1 MHWLGASAC
10 ARSHS
15 LPLPALALATF
26 VRLRRLSDRRLHA
39 DFAEFGSPA
48 QYSPAV
54 TLRLLASIRY
64 FRTFGMPPRHALVV
78 GCGLS
83 SSHKQVVGT

>member
-64 FRTFGMPPRHALVV
+64 FRTFGERDPT
-78 GCGLS
+78 GLPCLDKRLPS
-83 SSHKQVVGT
+83 AENV